1 MINLITLD
9 REYRSGGSD
18 IARKLGARLGW
29 RVWDEELTMEIA
41 RQMECECSA
50 VEMLQEHRDPL
61 YYRMMKAFFRGSVEG
76 VQNAET
82 MKMVDADCISDI
94 ARRVVIAA
102 ATEGRAV
109 IVGRGAAYY
118 LHDRPD
124 TLHVFIYAPTE
135 EKMRRLQIAGESR
148 QRAQELVETVDR
160 DRAAFIKQYFKRDW
174 PDRQLFHLMINS
186 AVGDDAVV
194 ATVLHGLHHAS
205 QRLEEPRL

>member
-1 MINLITLD
+1 
-9 REYRSGGSD
+9 
-18 IARKLGARLGW
+18 
-29 RVWDEELTMEIA
+29 
-41 RQMECECSA
+41 
-50 VEMLQEHRDPL
+50 
-61 YYRMMKAFFRGSVEG
+61 MMKAFFRGSVEG